1 MAWQGLFKLPG
12 CVFQAFPTPSPPGP
26 PRRQTAPEL
35 QISLELLTEAACVCV
50 EGPGADFASQ
60 QAPQRASPGCP

>member
-1 MAWQGLFKLPG
+1 MASQGPFKLPG
-12 CVFQAFPTPSPPGP
+12 CLPGFPTPSRPPGP

-60 QAPQRASPGCP
+60 QAPQHTRSAGL